1 MYRNFEE
8 LKSIEKDIQSTLVVA
23 AAHDMHTLEAVFASA
38 KEHDTRYILVG
49 HREKI
54 ITISTELG
62 IVPDP
67 DSIVDGGD
75 DADCARIAVELIRSG
90 NGNALMKGILD
101 TATLLKAVLNKE
113 SGVRGSGTLSHLAM
127 IESPG
132 YHKLVGVTDGG
143 MIPRPTFEQK
153 IDIVKNA
160 AGYFR
165 NIGYKKPKIAALC
178 AAETVSPK
186 IPETVEAAELQE
198 MCRKGE
204 LEDCI
209 LEGPISFDLAISK
222 ETAKIK
228 GYKSEISGE
237 SDILLVPDITAGNIL
252 VKSLVYWGKSKMA
265 GCIIGAKVPI
275 VLASRGASAEEKLL
289 SIMISCY

>member
-237 SDILLVPDITAGNIL
+237 SDILLVPDITTGNVL